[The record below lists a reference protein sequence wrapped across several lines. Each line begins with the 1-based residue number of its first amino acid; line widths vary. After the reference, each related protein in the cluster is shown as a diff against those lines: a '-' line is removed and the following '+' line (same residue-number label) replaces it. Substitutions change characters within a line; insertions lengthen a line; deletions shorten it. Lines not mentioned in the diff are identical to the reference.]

1 MLRAQLLVLLW
12 SDYAVN
18 VNINLL
24 TVKLGKDISMESSS
38 SDDTILLEELELETN
53 SSQGNFVIFDI
64 LDWF

>member
-1 MLRAQLLVLLW
+1 MLSAAASSIIKRLCCT
-12 SDYAVN
+12 

-24 TVKLGKDISMESSS
+24 TVNLGKDISMESSS